1 MNKQLSLDENGNELE
16 SKKSVV
22 IEFFVMFYQLSFLTA
37 LTSAFL
43 GFVVFLVYQVIYL
56 ILNLF
61 GANVPNLGAEWI
73 AIFGVVSFY
82 IGIFIVS
89 FFIDE
94 NERDKLSFG
103 NRCLKFIAAIVF
115 LNLFSIS
122 IYGAYET
129 IKYVLS
135 LII

>member
-1 MNKQLSLDENGNELE
+1 MNEQLFYEENGKELKI
-16 SKKSVV
+16 KKSVV
-22 IEFFVMFYQLSFLTA
+22 IEFFVMFYQLSFLVA

-43 GFVVFLVYQVIYL
+43 GFAVFLVYQVIYL

-61 GANVPNLGAEWI
+61 GANLPNLGAEWI
-73 AIFGVVSFY
+73 AIFGVGSFY

-94 NERDKLSFG
+94 NEGDKLSFG
-103 NRCLKFIAAIVF
+103 NRCVKFISSIVF
-115 LNLFSIS
+115 LNIFSIS

-129 IKYVLS
+129 IKYVLN